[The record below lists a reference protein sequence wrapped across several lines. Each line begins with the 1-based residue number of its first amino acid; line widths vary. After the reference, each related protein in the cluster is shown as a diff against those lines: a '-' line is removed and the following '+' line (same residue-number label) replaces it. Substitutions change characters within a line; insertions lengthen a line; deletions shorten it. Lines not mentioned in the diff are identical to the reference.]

1 MKKSNVF
8 VIMPVILAACLL
20 VTVRSATADSWTGP
34 DKETHLLWSGGLS
47 YASAE
52 VLYSFHRKD
61 LLSRKN
67 SLRTTAMQTGWAA
80 EGSCK
85 KSLELT
91 DREESGLKVQSILE
105 STVFI
110 FGISIVKELVD
121 RSQGKEFSWQDIAYA
136 MGGNLIVS
144 IPFYTFK

>member
-1 MKKSNVF
+1 MKKSNIF
-8 VIMPVILAACLL
+8 VIIPVILAACLF
-20 VTVRSATADSWTGP
+20 VPARPAAADSWTGP
-34 DKETHLLWSGGLS
+34 DKGAHLLVGGGLS

-52 VLYSFHRKD
+52 VLYSFHRKG
-61 LLSRKN
+61 LLRKKN
-67 SLRTTAMQTGWAA
+67 SAMQPAWAA
-80 EGSCK
+80 GKSGK

-91 DREESGLKVQSILE
+91 DREESGLKIQSILE
-105 STVFI
+105 STAFI

-121 RSQGKEFSWQDIAYA
+121 RSQGKEFSWQDITYA